1 MGKRSIVGTRV
12 AVPVHGLPSPGETLY
27 VPAVIHSTRVLG
39 LETSYCVFFQSPDP
53 EVRALLPAR
62 REYRSEQ
69 IVGPGFH
76 GIVRR
81 LATGQRVFLTHKGR
95 EVAGTVVSPD
105 CLAGE
110 DGAPGDEDSQA
121 GLGTSVLVRLPD
133 PPVGDSNSLLERPP
147 VPPVASLIRR
157 RIDDL
162 RLIESRKSAR
172 LALSDQQQQ
181 QPQQQHPSPADGMES
196 EEGGRGGGD
205 SLLRPESPTPAAAL
219 LSHHDHQQQQEQ
231 RFLRNDSSRRIIT
244 TSSAA
249 LPLTSSPASH
259 AGSFMSQ

>member
-172 LALSDQQQQ
+172 LASSLV
-181 QPQQQHPSPADGMES
+181 SPAS
-196 EEGGRGGGD
+196 
-205 SLLRPESPTPAAAL
+205 AAANHAH
-219 LSHHDHQQQQEQ
+219 SSKSSGHESGDHQQPESLLQREAPAALASSCDDQLPSKQQS
-231 RFLRNDSSRRIIT
+231 LLSSGST
-244 TSSAA
+244 TPSSLPSSASTPVY
-249 LPLTSSPASH
+249 L
-259 AGSFMSQ
+259 MSQ